1 MQIATFI
8 ELSKEQILA
17 ESVAYARTMVALK
30 DEDEAVLRN
39 HLPKLLAAISAD
51 MRTPQSRTES
61 IAKSHGSAP
70 ASELGKETAAETH
83 GLMRARSGL
92 HIEQVVAEYR
102 ALRSCVLRLWSEAE
116 TSPSGPDALR
126 DAGRFNEAIDQALA
140 ESVRVYAAE
149 VERWRQIFLGVIGHD
164 LRTPLNAVALTA
176 ELLTQVAPKDMAM
189 PTARLKRSVSRMT
202 SLLNSLLEYNR
213 ATLGGGMT
221 IERQPVVLAA
231 ICGEE
236 VELQRDAFPGTRIEF
251 IVRGDTGG
259 EFDGSRIREALGNLV
274 TNAVK
279 HGLPSEPVVVRLE
292 GDDKSVRLA
301 VENAAA
307 GRISSSEF
315 ELLFE
320 PLRRGAVQ
328 RTGSDRSH
336 LGLGLFI
343 VRLIARAHGGEVSGH
358 FESRKVRFTVTLP
371 KVAPVNV
378 RSSNRPDSAAP

>member
-8 ELSKEQILA
+8 ERSKEKILA
-17 ESVAYARTMVALK
+17 ESVAYARTIVSLK
-30 DEDEAVLRN
+30 DEEEAVLRN
-39 HLPKLLAAISAD
+39 HLPLVLEAISAD
-51 MRTPQSRTES
+51 LRTPQSRTES
-61 IAKSHGSAP
+61 IEKSHGSPLANIGDP
-70 ASELGKETAAETH
+70 ETAAETH

-116 TSPSGPDALR
+116 ASPPGADTVQ
-126 DAGRFNEAIDQALA
+126 DVGRFNEAIDQALA

-149 VERWRQIFLGVIGHD
+149 VERWRQIFLGVVGHD
-164 LRTPLNAVALTA
+164 LRTPLNAVSLTA
-176 ELLTQVAPKDMAM
+176 ELLTQVAPKDLAL
-189 PTARLKRSVSRMT
+189 PTERLRRSVSRMA
-202 SLLNSLLEYNR
+202 SLLDSLLEYNR
-213 ATLGGGMT
+213 AGLGGGMT
-221 IERQPVVLAA
+221 VERLPVDLAKA
-231 ICGEE
+231 CGEE
-236 VELQRDAFPGTRIEF
+236 VELQRDAFPGARIEL

-259 EFDGSRIREALGNLV
+259 EFDGSRIREALGNLI

-292 GDDKSVRLA
+292 GDESSIRLA

-307 GRISSSEF
+307 GSISSGEM

-328 RTGSDRSH
+328 RPGSDRSH

-343 VRLIARAHGGEVSGH
+343 VRQIARAHGGEVSGH
-358 FESRKVRFTVTLP
+358 SESRKVRFTVTLP
-371 KVAPVNV
+371 RVSPVSV
-378 RSSNRPDSAAP
+378 RS